1 MISYEI
7 ESLAHLQQA
16 ADWVIK
22 NFNGKKVIAFYGDMG
37 TGKTTLIKEICYQ
50 LGCNSNVTSPTFAI
64 VNEYPLKEESSVY
77 HFDFYRLVKQQ
88 ELIDIGFEEYLLSG
102 NYCFIEWP
110 EMGES
115 LLPLETL
122 KINIKVGEKQKR
134 ILTFFV

>member
-7 ESLAHLQQA
+7 KSLAELPQA

-22 NFNGKKVIAFYGDMG
+22 NFRDRRIVAFYGEMG
-37 TGKTTLIKEICYQ
+37 TGKTTLIKEIC
-50 LGCNSNVTSPTFAI
+50 LKMGCNSNITSPTFAI
-64 VNEYPLKEESSVY
+64 VNEYPLKEELSIY

-88 ELIDIGFEEYLLSG
+88 ELTDIGFEEYIVSG

-115 LLPLETL
+115 LLPQETM
-122 KINIKVGEKQKR
+122 KINIKEGEKQNR
-134 ILTFFV
+134 ILTIFV